1 MGALLEQVLEM
12 ERAVWEA
19 LVAGDAAA
27 DGALLAP
34 GFLGVYPTGFAGRA
48 DHVAQLAAGPTVRD
62 YRLSAARV
70 LPLGSDHALLAYRAD
85 YRRTGTDEAETMF
98 VASVWERRGQGWVN
112 LFSQDT
118 PLSDRDPP

>member
-1 MGALLEQVLEM
+1 MDVLLDQVLAM
-12 ERAVWEA
+12 ERAVWDA
-19 LVAGDAAA
+19 LVAGDGAA

-62 YRLSAARV
+62 YRLSDARV
-70 LPLGSDHALLAYRAD
+70 LPLGPDHALLAYRAD
-85 YRRTGTDEAETMF
+85 YRRAGAERAETMF
-98 VASVWERRGQGWVN
+98 VASVWQRAGRAWVN

>member
-1 MGALLEQVLEM
+1 MVTLLEQVLAM

-19 LVAGDAAA
+19 LVAGDAVA

-34 GFLGVYPTGFAGRA
+34 GFLGVYPTGFAGRS

-70 LPLGSDHALLAYRAD
+70 LPLGPDHALLAYRAD
-85 YRRTGTDEAETMF
+85 YRRAGADRTETMF
-98 VASVWERRGQGWVN
+98 VASVWERTLQGWVN